1 MDRKEVD
8 LCLQAI
14 AEGDQTALI
23 PLYDTYYQAVFLLSA
38 SLVSQAALAE
48 DITQEV
54 FMAIR
59 QCAGRYRPG
68 TNARAWIFA
77 ITKNLCRYHLRRER
91 YEFPTEAA
99 GEAEWAEFDKECLE
113 NIVVADALSTLNA
126 AEYRVTVLHVFVGL
140 TLREIGELLGIPY
153 GTVLWRFSQAKKKLR
168 RFYLAAGEK
177 GDGTD
182 E

>member
-8 LCLQAI
+8 LCIQSVAQ
-14 AEGDQTALI
+14 GDQAALVT
-23 PLYDTYYQAVFLLSA
+23 LYDAYYQAVFLLSA
-38 SLVSQAALAE
+38 SLVGQVALAE

-54 FMAIR
+54 FIAVG
-59 QCAGRYRPG
+59 QCAGRYQPG
-68 TNARAWIFA
+68 TNARAWIFG

-91 YEFPTEAA
+91 YEFPSETA
-99 GEAEWAEFDKECLE
+99 GEQEWAEFDKECLAD
-113 NIVVADALSTLNA
+113 IVVAEALSTLNA
-126 AEYRVTVLHVFVGL
+126 AEYRATVLHVYAGL

-177 GDGTD
+177 GGSDD

>member
-8 LCLQAI
+8 LCIQAI
-14 AEGDQTALI
+14 AEGDQTALVT
-23 PLYDTYYQAVFLLSA
+23 LYDAYYQAVFLLSA
-38 SLVSQAALAE
+38 SIVSQSALAE

-54 FMAIR
+54 FIAVR
-59 QCAGRYRPG
+59 QCADRYQPG
-68 TNARAWIFA
+68 TNARAWIFG

-91 YEFPTEAA
+91 YEFPAENA
-99 GEAEWAEFDKECLE
+99 GEQELVEFDRECLAD
-113 NIVVADALSTLNA
+113 IVAADALSTLNA
-126 AEYRVTVLHVFVGL
+126 AEYRVTVLHVYAGL
-140 TLREIGELLGIPY
+140 KLREIGELLGIPY

-168 RFYLAAGEK
+168 QFYAAAGEK